1 YSITKPFPKTYSY
14 FLLVFG
20 ILSAGFFAVTNVF
33 LAGYDVISITATPL
47 NFTPG
52 SRLPMWQWRAG
63 SNPFGCRPYQFQLGD
78 TFRTN
83 ISAFSYSIFDVRNP
97 TSGSGNATIEGGF
110 SYANQE
116 LSSCDVE
123 QYQISVKPGDRLIA
137 CSVSIHCPPLGFRAV
152 TSWSY
157 SNHVLVGSLPAG
169 MFPPN
174 SLARAI
180 NDGMRNISGEA
191 YMDIYNKLYVTLTDP
206 PQYVYKVIAA
216 GPICDTPSACAI
228 PTFSTY
234 NAIGNSDLNVSPT
247 PSSIAADV
255 GNLLNV
261 ITVFY
266 AAVRLDLGHWTG
278 DNVFTNTTSF
288 KQLIRNTD
296 GVNTIFRQVA
306 TSKGMAYANLPA
318 PLSVNVST
326 SPAVIQIPYTCNIT
340 QRKPIG
346 SFIVSV
352 ISATLSMFLGTWGAV
367 GAILSIIVRRNP
379 RGECQAGPTCWDV
392 DICFQPMS
400 VSIDRNQTKRTI
412 RNTVHTS

>member
-1 YSITKPFPKTYSY
+1 MALKPKLSAV
-14 FLLVFG
+14 VFG
-20 ILSAGFFAVTNVF
+20 VTNVF
-33 LAGYDVISITATPL
+33 LVGYDWRS
-47 NFTPG
+47 G
-52 SRLPMWQWRAG
+52 SDQ
-63 SNPFGCRPYQFQLGD
+63 FGCRPYLLGD

-83 ISAFSYSIFDVRNP
+83 ISAFSYSIFDVTKP
-97 TSGSGNATIEGGF
+97 ASESDDTPIEGGF

-137 CSVSIHCPPLGFRAV
+137 CSASIYCPSLGFRAV

-169 MFPPN
+169 TFPRE

-180 NDGMRNISGEA
+180 NDGMTNISGEA

-255 GNLLNV
+255 RNLFNV
-261 ITVFY
+261 IAIFY
-266 AAVRLDLGHWTG
+266 AAVRLDVGHWTR

-288 KQLIRNTD
+288 KQLVQDTD
-296 GVNTIFRQVA
+296 AVNATFRAVA
-306 TSKGMAYANLPA
+306 TSKGMAYANVATPPSA
-318 PLSVNVST
+318 IVST
-326 SPAVIQIPYTCNIT
+326 PPAVIQIPYTCNIT
-340 QRKPIG
+340 Q
-346 SFIVSV
+346 
-352 ISATLSMFLGTWGAV
+352 
-367 GAILSIIVRRNP
+367 
-379 RGECQAGPTCWDV
+379 
-392 DICFQPMS
+392 
-400 VSIDRNQTKRTI
+400 
-412 RNTVHTS
+412 